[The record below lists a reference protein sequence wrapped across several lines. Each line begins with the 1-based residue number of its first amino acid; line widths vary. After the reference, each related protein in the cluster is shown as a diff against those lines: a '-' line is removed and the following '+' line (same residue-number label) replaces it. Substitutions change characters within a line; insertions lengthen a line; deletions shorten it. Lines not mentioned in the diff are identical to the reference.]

1 MSQSLKEYEGVW
13 EEILS
18 HSDEFAGHHV
28 QIKIVEPPAVSAELS
43 PKQQQMLAALREI
56 QQTQFTPEEQEILDG
71 FEAFRKEHPVRFC
84 TIEDA
89 P

>member
-18 HSDEFAGHHV
+18 HSDEFAGQHV
-28 QIKIVEPPAVSAELS
+28 QIKIVEPPTASSELS

-71 FEAFRKEHPVRFC
+71 FEAFRKEHPVRFR